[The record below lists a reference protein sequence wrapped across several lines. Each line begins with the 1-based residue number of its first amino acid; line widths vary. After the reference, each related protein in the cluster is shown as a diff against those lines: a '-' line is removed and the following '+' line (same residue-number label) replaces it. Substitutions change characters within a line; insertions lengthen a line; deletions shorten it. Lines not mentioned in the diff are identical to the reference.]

1 MKCATRAAMLAG
13 AALMSCGIA
22 CAADAAG
29 DYPNRPIRL
38 VLPFPPG
45 GSTDIMARSLAQKLT
60 ESFGRQVVV
69 DNRGGG
75 AGGIPGTDLVAKSTP
90 DGYVIMLS
98 TSISHTATVSLYN
111 KVPYDPVTDFTP
123 ITMMAFAPLLMVVNP
138 STPVKTVKDLIALAK
153 ASPGQINYA
162 SGGSGSSTHLPAELF
177 KSMTGTDLV
186 HVPYKGGGPALIGVM
201 GGQAQ
206 VLIISMVSAMPHV
219 KTGKLRAVAL
229 TSRERIPNEPD
240 LPTVGET
247 VPGFEVELWYGIYGP
262 KGIPRPIVNALRNE
276 IVKVLKMP
284 DMRERLAGD
293 GARPLGNTPEE
304 FAVINKAEVAKWA
317 KVVKQANIRA
327 D

>member
-1 MKCATRAAMLAG
+1 MKLAKNVAVLAG
-13 AALMSCGIA
+13 AIVMSCGVA
-22 CAADAAG
+22 RAADPG
-29 DYPNRPIRL
+29 QDYPNRPIRL

-75 AGGIPGTDLVAKSTP
+75 AGGIPGTDLVAKATP
-90 DGYVIMLS
+90 DGYVIILS
-98 TSISHTATVSLYN
+98 TSISHTATVSLYRN
-111 KVPYDPVTDFTP
+111 IPYDPVADFTP
-123 ITMMAFAPLLMVVNP
+123 ITMMASAPLLMVVNP
-138 STPVKTVKDLIALAK
+138 SVPVKAVKDLIALAK

-177 KSMTGTDLV
+177 KSMTGTDMV

-206 VLIISMVSAMPHV
+206 VLIISMVSALPHV

-229 TSRERIPNEPD
+229 TSRERLPELAD
-240 LPTVGET
+240 LPTIGET
-247 VPGFEVELWYGIYGP
+247 VPGFDVELWYGIYGP
-262 KGIPRPIVNALRNE
+262 RGVPRPIVNRLRNE
-276 IVKVLKMP
+276 IVKVLKLP
-284 DMRERLAGD
+284 DMRERLAAD

-304 FAVINKAEVAKWA
+304 FAVINKAEVEKWRR
-317 KVVKQANIRA
+317 VVKQANIKV